1 MTRVEI
7 LAVTGTT
14 PINVYVSDYY
24 GNYETLIYT
33 ITSGNPIP
41 PATGATLPSVF
52 ATAPA
57 ILLKMVD
64 ANGCEKIQLLEC
76 RFGCSFLITI
86 ETASC
91 ITDITIDSSSCDPGG
106 LDIVEATCVT
116 TAVLTSPSC
125 EMPIIVG

>member
-7 LAVTGTT
+7 TSVTGGTY
-14 PINVYVSDYY
+14 PINVYVSDIY

-41 PATGATLPSVF
+41 PETGVTLSTVF

-57 ILLKMVD
+57 ILLKMLD
-64 ANGCEKIQLLEC
+64 ANGCERIQLLEC

-86 ETASC
+86 HTVSC
-91 ITDITIDSSSCDPGG
+91 VTDITISTSSCEVGG
-106 LDIVEATCVT
+106 LSTVEASCVST
-116 TAVLTSPSC
+116 LSLS
-125 EMPIIVG
+125 ESS